1 MRHRIE
7 FSREAVNDLDHLHNA
22 DRRLAQRVF
31 KKIESL
37 ETSPRQGKPLVG
49 NHAGDFSLRIG
60 SYRVGYMP
68 DTKNHT
74 VFILTIKHRKHVY

>member
-22 DRRLAQRVF
+22 DRRLFQRVF

-37 ETSPRQGKPLVG
+37 EASPRQGKPLVG
-49 NHAGDFSLRIG
+49 NHAGEFSLRIG
-60 SYRVGYMP
+60 SYRVVYMP